1 MISNNNKK
9 ALVVFIPGVKFPSIS
24 VTGTKCSQMCEHCKS
39 LHLKGMTCISNG
51 DELLKLAHSIS
62 NKKGTGFL
70 LSGGCD
76 TNGSI
81 PIEKYA
87 SYLKNIPN
95 DLFVNV
101 HTGFITSQK
110 AKNLANS
117 GVSCFSVD
125 VHQDEK
131 EIRSILHLDRDPNDY
146 SKLLDILKSTGVKVV
161 PHLTV
166 GFSYDDFI
174 LSADLVKSKGLKDV
188 VLLSMVPTK
197 GTIVEKSP
205 SDNTI
210 IDAVKILQ
218 KKKLNVTIGCMRDRT
233 LRELEKKCIEMGV
246 NKIANPSLETITW
259 ANKKGYKIERR
270 KMCCCF

>member
-1 MISNNNKK
+1 M
-9 ALVVFIPGVKFPSIS
+9 KFPSIS

-39 LHLKGMTCISNG
+39 LHIKGMISVSN
-51 DELLKLAHSIS
+51 DDDLLALAHSIS

-87 SYLKNIPN
+87 NCLKDIPKG
-95 DLFVNV
+95 LLVNA

-125 VHQDEK
+125 VHQDKK
-131 EIRSILHLDRDPNDY
+131 EIRSILHLDRDPDDY

-174 LSADLVKSKGLKDV
+174 LSAELVKSKDLKDV

-197 GTIVEKSP
+197 GTIVEKSL

-210 IDAVKILQ
+210 VDAVKILH

-233 LRELEKKCIEMGV
+233 LRDLERKCIESGV
-246 NKIANPSLETITW
+246 NKIANPSLETIAW
-259 ANKKGYKIERR
+259 ANKNGYKIERR
-270 KMCCCF
+270 NTCCCF

>member
-1 MISNNNKK
+1 MIPNGNKK
-9 ALVVFIPGVKFPSIS
+9 TLVVFTPGAKFPSIS

-39 LHLKGMTCISNG
+39 LHLKRMTYISND
-51 DELLKLAHSIS
+51 DELLTLAHSIS
-62 NKKGTGFL
+62 SKRGTGFL

-76 TNGSI
+76 TNGSV

-87 SYLKNIPN
+87 NCLKNMPSG
-95 DLFVNV
+95 LLVNA
-101 HTGFITSQK
+101 HTGFITLQE

-125 VHQDEK
+125 VHQDKK
-131 EIRSILHLDRDPNDY
+131 EIRSVLHLDRDPNDY

-166 GFSYDDFI
+166 GFGYDDFI
-174 LSADLVKSKGLKDV
+174 LSAELVKSKGLKDV

-197 GTIVEKSP
+197 GTIVEKSL

-218 KKKLNVTIGCMRDRT
+218 KKKLNVTVGCMRDRT
-233 LRELEKKCIEMGV
+233 LRELEKKCIKIGV

-259 ANKKGYKIERR
+259 ANKNGYKIER
-270 KMCCCF
+270 KNMCCCF